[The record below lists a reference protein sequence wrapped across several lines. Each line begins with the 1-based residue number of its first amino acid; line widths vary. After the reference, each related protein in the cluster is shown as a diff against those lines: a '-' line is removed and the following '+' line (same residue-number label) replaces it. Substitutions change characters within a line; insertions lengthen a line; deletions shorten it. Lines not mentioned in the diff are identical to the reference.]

1 MAIDLN
7 VNIKDIIKG
16 LNRYNGVKRRLE
28 IKNQLKNGTI
38 LIDDY
43 AHHPTEVMASISAIK
58 KSYKNKVITVFQP
71 HLFSRTRS
79 FYKDFAKA
87 LAMSDY
93 SVIVDI
99 YPAREKPIK
108 NVTSKLIYNEMSAL
122 GNKNI
127 LYNQDIEKLPKEI
140 KGIYSDGDIII
151 TMGAG
156 DIYKQNDIIFE
167 AIK

>member
-1 MAIDLN
+1 ML
-7 VNIKDIIKG
+7 
-16 LNRYNGVKRRLE
+16 
-28 IKNQLKNGTI
+28 
-38 LIDDY
+38 
-43 AHHPTEVMASISAIK
+43 
-58 KSYKNKVITVFQP
+58 
-71 HLFSRTRS
+71 
-79 FYKDFAKA
+79 
-87 LAMSDY
+87 
-93 SVIVDI
+93 
-99 YPAREKPIK
+99 
-108 NVTSKLIYNEMSAL
+108 AL

>member
-1 MAIDLN
+1 
-7 VNIKDIIKG
+7 
-16 LNRYNGVKRRLE
+16 
-28 IKNQLKNGTI
+28 
-38 LIDDY
+38 
-43 AHHPTEVMASISAIK
+43 
-58 KSYKNKVITVFQP
+58 
-71 HLFSRTRS
+71 
-79 FYKDFAKA
+79 
-87 LAMSDY
+87 MSDY

-108 NVTSKLIYNEMSAL
+108 NVTSKLIYNEMLAL

-127 LYNQDIEKLPKEI
+127 LYNHDIEKLPKEI

-156 DIYKQNDIIFE
+156 DIYRQNDIIYE